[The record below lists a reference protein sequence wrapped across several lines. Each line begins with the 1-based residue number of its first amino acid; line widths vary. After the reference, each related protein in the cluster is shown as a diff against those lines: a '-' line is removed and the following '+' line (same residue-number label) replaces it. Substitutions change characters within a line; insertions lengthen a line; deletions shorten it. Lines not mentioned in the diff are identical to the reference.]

1 MTGRLQEAER
11 RLRPIVSCAA
21 AFNTIMAAL
30 FLLLAMLSVALGAF
44 GISIPNLLE
53 ALR

>member
-1 MTGRLQEAER
+1 MTERLRQAR
-11 RLRPIVSCAA
+11 KRLRPIVSCAA

-30 FLLLAMLSVALGAF
+30 FLLLAMLSVALSAF
-44 GISIPNLLE
+44 GIEIPNLLN

>member
-1 MTGRLQEAER
+1 MKSGVER
-11 RLRPIVSCAA
+11 AGQYLRPIVSCAA

-30 FLLLAMLSVALGAF
+30 LLLLAMLTVGLSIF
-44 GISIPNLLE
+44 GIRMPNLIE